1 MSFKEVRVLV
11 TGGSRGI
18 GCAIVEAFANH
29 GARVAFTYRSST
41 EEAEAIK
48 MRVNG
53 LAFQCDA
60 ADFQSADQTVNE
72 IVEQWGGLDVLV
84 NNAGITRDGLVMRM
98 SESDWD
104 LVLNTNL
111 KSAFNYSRAA
121 SRTMARQRFGRIIN
135 ISSVIAGSGNFGQ
148 ANYAAS
154 KSGMVGLSKS
164 LAKELATRGV
174 TVNVIAPGYVETD
187 MTDAIHEKV
196 KEKIIKAIPVQRT
209 ATPDE
214 IASSVL
220 FLASKEASYI
230 TGQVL
235 GVDGGLSM

>member
-1 MSFKEVRVLV
+1 MNYKEVRVLV

-18 GCAIVEAFANH
+18 GRAIVEAFAEH

-41 EEAEAIK
+41 EEAEALK

-53 LAFQCDA
+53 LSFQCDA
-60 ADFQSADQTVNE
+60 ADFQSAEQTVNE

-111 KSAFNYSRAA
+111 KGAFNYSRVA
-121 SRTMARQRFGRIIN
+121 SRAMARQRFGRIIN
-135 ISSVIAGSGNFGQ
+135 ISSVIADSGNFGQ

-187 MTDAIHEKV
+187 MTDAIHEKI
-196 KEKIIKAIPVQRT
+196 KEKIIKSIPVQRT

-230 TGQVL
+230 TGQIL